1 MKTVAKAILHQN
13 KKALLQ
19 FRDDKE
25 SIPHPATWSL
35 FGGEIEE
42 GETPKS
48 CIQREIKEEIG
59 FTPTNVKLMD
69 NQVRTEGDEKVR
81 DYIFG
86 SELSAD
92 IDKLC
97 LQEGQALGFFTE
109 DEVKNLNIT
118 PHYESHIFDF
128 FQRNND

>member
-25 SIPHPATWSL
+25 SIPLPATWSL

-59 FTPTNVKLMD
+59 FAPTNVKLID
-69 NQVRTEGDEKVR
+69 KQVRTEGDEKCEI
-81 DYIFG
+81 IFLAR
-86 SELSAD
+86 SYQQTSINYVCKRA
-92 IDKLC
+92 KLF
-97 LQEGQALGFFTE
+97 L
-109 DEVKNLNIT
+109 I
-118 PHYESHIFDF
+118 
-128 FQRNND
+128 